1 MPIRAVGLDLVG
13 VESFAEQLGSVGSAF
28 AERTFTVGELRAA
41 GGHSGAAQHLAGR
54 YAAKEAFVKAFSGA
68 RPGRAPAIPDM
79 DWRQVEVV
87 PDAWG
92 RPTLVLHGELA
103 AAVRGHPRRG
113 RGARLDHPRAD
124 DGCGGGDPRG
134 VLVRRSWPPHAGR
147 RAASA

>member
-13 VESFAEQLGSVGSAF
+13 VDSFAEQLGSVGSAF

-103 AAVRGHPRRG
+103 AAV
-113 RGARLDHPRAD
+113 
-124 DGCGGGDPRG
+124 
-134 VLVRRSWPPHAGR
+134 
-147 RAASA
+147 AATLGEVALHVSITHEPTMAAAVVILEGS

>member
-103 AAVRGHPRRG
+103 AAVRATLGEVVVHLSITHEPAMAAAVVIVE
-113 RGARLDHPRAD
+113 GA
-124 DGCGGGDPRG
+124 
-134 VLVRRSWPPHAGR
+134 
-147 RAASA
+147 

>member
-1 MPIRAVGLDLVG
+1 MPIRAIGIDLVG

-41 GGHSGAAQHLAGR
+41 GGPSGAAQHLAGR

-87 PDAWG
+87 PDMWG
-92 RPTLVLHGELA
+92 RPTLVLHGDLA
-103 AAVRGHPRRG
+103 AAVRATLGEV
-113 RGARLDHPRAD
+113 
-124 DGCGGGDPRG
+124 G
-134 VLVRRSWPPHAGR
+134 VHLSITHEPTM
-147 RAASA
+147 AAAVVVLEAS

>member
-103 AAVRGHPRRG
+103 AAV
-113 RGARLDHPRAD
+113 
-124 DGCGGGDPRG
+124 
-134 VLVRRSWPPHAGR
+134 
-147 RAASA
+147 AATLGEVAVHVSITHEPTTAAAVVILEGS

>member
-13 VESFAEQLGSVGSAF
+13 VEAFAEQLGSVGSAF

-103 AAVRGHPRRG
+103 AAV
-113 RGARLDHPRAD
+113 
-124 DGCGGGDPRG
+124 
-134 VLVRRSWPPHAGR
+134 
-147 RAASA
+147 AATLGEVAVHVSITHEPTMAAAVVILEGS

>member
-103 AAVRGHPRRG
+103 AAV
-113 RGARLDHPRAD
+113 
-124 DGCGGGDPRG
+124 
-134 VLVRRSWPPHAGR
+134 
-147 RAASA
+147 AATLGEVAVHVSITHEPTMAAAVVILEGS

>member
-1 MPIRAVGLDLVG
+1 MPIRAVGIDLVG

-87 PDAWG
+87 PDGWG

-103 AAVRGHPRRG
+103 AAVRDTLGEVVVHLSITHEPTM
-113 RGARLDHPRAD
+113 AAAVVVLE
-124 DGCGGGDPRG
+124 GG
-134 VLVRRSWPPHAGR
+134 
-147 RAASA
+147 